1 MKSLNKISNSDFIN
15 NYEEHKLMFERLFNN
30 KNKFKLDNQFD
41 KNNCQIFL
49 SEKEK
54 YLSEIII
61 EDEDLK
67 SGDEIPEK
75 NKSKNEIL
83 MPKGA
88 PSRFTF
94 GQN

>member
-1 MKSLNKISNSDFIN
+1 
-15 NYEEHKLMFERLFNN
+15 MFERLLKN

-41 KNNCQIFL
+41 KNNCQKFL
-49 SEKEK
+49 SEKDK

-75 NKSKNEIL
+75 NKSKIEIL
-83 MPKGA
+83 MPNGA